1 MAHPFDIEVVAAD
14 RRLFTGDADSVI
26 IPGEDGYFGVLAGHA
41 PLVSSLKIGEIT
53 IIPPTGEEPIIIAVH
68 GGFAQVNSEKV
79 LILADSAEL
88 AHEIDIERAE
98 KARQRAEERI
108 MAPGENI
115 DIERAQVALQR
126 ALNRLKVA
134 HDKK

>member
-1 MAHPFDIEVVAAD
+1 MAHPFEIEVVAAD
-14 RRLFTGDADSVI
+14 RYLFKGDADSVV

-41 PLVSSLKIGEIT
+41 PLISSLKIGEIKIT
-53 IIPPTGEEPIIIAVH
+53 PPTGEEPLVVAIG
-68 GGFAQVNSEKV
+68 GGFAQINAEKV

-108 MAPGENI
+108 LAPLQDI
-115 DIERAQVALQR
+115 DIDRAQVALQR

-134 HDKK
+134 NDRK

>member
-88 AHEIDIERAE
+88 ASEIDIERAE

-108 MAPGENI
+108 MAIGENI
-115 DIERAQVALQR
+115 DVDRAQVALQR
-126 ALNRLKVA
+126 ALIRLKVA

>member
-1 MAHPFDIEVVAAD
+1 MAHPFDIEVVAVD

-41 PLVSSLKIGEIT
+41 PLVSALKIGEIT
-53 IIPPTGEEPIIIAVH
+53 IIPPTGEEPTIIAVH
-68 GGFAQVNSEKV
+68 GGFAQINSEKV

-88 AHEIDIERAE
+88 ATEIDIERAE

-108 MAPGENI
+108 MAPAANI
-115 DIERAQVALQR
+115 DVDRAQVALLR
-126 ALNRLKVA
+126 ALNRLKAA
-134 HDKK
+134 HKK